1 VASPAF
7 SPTPSGPFRTIPRWR
22 IVIRTLATIA
32 CISAVVIAGCCIL
45 ATRLTINVTA
55 SMPRGLYWLRPGAPV
70 RRHTVVSL
78 EVPANARALADRI
91 SMPATMRLL
100 KTVVALPGDRVCID
114 DHRYVVG
121 GELLSIIASR
131 DQAGRPLV
139 PFPFCGTVPPGFG
152 FVAARGESSL
162 DSRYFGPVAITVL
175 MPAVPLWT
183 SF

>member
-1 VASPAF
+1 L
-7 SPTPSGPFRTIPRWR
+7 RTIPRGR

-32 CISAVVIAGCCIL
+32 CLAAVVIAGCCIL

-55 SMPRGLYWLRPGAPV
+55 SMPRGLYWLSPGAPV
-70 RRHTVVSL
+70 RRDTVVSL

-100 KTVVALPGDRVCID
+100 KRIVALPGDRVCTN

-121 GELLSIIASR
+121 GELVSVIASR
-131 DQAGRPLV
+131 DSAGRPLA
-139 PFPFCGTVPPGFG
+139 PFPFCGIVSPGFA

-162 DSRYFGPVAITVL
+162 DSRYFGPVPITDL
-175 MPAVPLWT
+175 TPAVPLWT